1 MNHSKPQRVSQL
13 QARVVDVAEQAD
25 KMAKNRDFWI
35 DRNRYFHE
43 SDWDYLKLNVPPSS
57 RVLEL
62 GCGTGR
68 LLAALRPQIGVG
80 IDLSGK
86 SIEVAQEKYPQLE
99 FRVGDI
105 QQPQAFDDLP
115 GPFNFIIISDTIGH
129 LDDFQSVLENIQA
142 VSDEN
147 TRVIV
152 TYYSLLWR
160 PVVRLASALR
170 LMMPTPR
177 RNWLSTRDIV
187 GILSLGNCDVIRTD
201 TRQILP
207 MRMLGL
213 GTLVN
218 SSFGRLPGFRS
229 LGIRTYAIARMSPKK
244 PLGLTSISVIIPA
257 RNEKG
262 NIALAIERIP
272 KICSDVEI
280 IFVEGHS
287 SDDTLG
293 EIKRVIAANPDHDI
307 KVFVQDGIGKG
318 DAVRKGFAEARGD
331 VLVIQD
337 ADLTAPP
344 EALPKFFNILNS
356 GKAEYANGSRL
367 IYPMDGDAMRV
378 LNFLANKTFAW
389 IFSWLLG
396 QRMTDTLCGTKAML
410 RINYQKIESNREY
423 FGDFDPFGDFD
434 LIFGSAKL
442 NLKFVDIP
450 LRYYP
455 REYGTTQISRFRH
468 GWQLL
473 KMVVFA
479 WRKLVKD

>member
-1 MNHSKPQRVSQL
+1 MGQAKTQSVSQL
-13 QARVVDVAEQAD
+13 QARVADVAEQAD
-25 KMAKNRDFWI
+25 KMAESRDSWI

-43 SDWDYLKLNVPPSS
+43 SDWDYLKHNVPPGS

-62 GCGTGR
+62 GSGTGR
-68 LLAALRPQIGVG
+68 LLAALRPQTGIG
-80 IDLSGK
+80 IDLSGN
-86 SIEVAQEKYPQLE
+86 SVRIAQQKYPHLE

-105 QQPQAFDDLP
+105 QQSQAFDGLV
-115 GPFNFIIISDTIGH
+115 GPFDFIIISDTIGH
-129 LDDFQSVLENIQA
+129 LDDFQSVLENVQA

-152 TYYSLLWR
+152 ACYSLLWR

-187 GILSLGNCDVIRTD
+187 GILALGDFDTIRTD

-207 MRMLGL
+207 KRLFGL
-213 GTLVN
+213 GPLIN
-218 SSFGRLPGFRS
+218 SSLGRLPGFRS
-229 LGIRTYAIARMSPKK
+229 LGIRTYAIARMCPKK

-262 NIALAIERIP
+262 NIALAIERMP

-293 EIKRVIAANPDHDI
+293 EIERVIAANPDRDI

-318 DAVRKGFAEARGD
+318 DAVRKGFAEARGE

-367 IYPMDGDAMRV
+367 VYPMDGDAMRA
-378 LNFLANKTFAW
+378 LNFMANKTFAW

-396 QRMTDTLCGTKAML
+396 QRMTDTLCGTKAL
-410 RINYQKIESNREY
+410 LHSNYEKIEGNRDY
-423 FGDFDPFGDFD
+423 FGNFDPFGDFD

-442 NLKFVDIP
+442 NLKFIDVP

-479 WRKLVKD
+479 WRKLLKD